1 MTRNSKNGPPEQRF
15 ALALG
20 AIILVCASMPAA
32 AQTLD
37 GPEGACVGAPL
48 RVEWTGPNAA
58 EDAITVA
65 QVDAPAE
72 RIIDATWTADGNPA
86 RLHAPISP
94 GTYELRY
101 VQGDPRNILVKER
114 LDVVRCDEA
123 WPEGWREEWI
133 PLAAVF
139 HGTQIHYGDE
149 IDTSESTQYGP
160 AGLSIEQFCQATEPF
175 GFALGAIVDEIE
187 LQMYSAGA
195 PFTLDSA
202 AAIGAPTRASV
213 ERSMRNAKEEICDNP
228 PPGTTTQTFVTT
240 YAFCRMSMRTPTHL
254 MDIHLPPGGGA
265 GTMSIVDTV
274 AEEAMTMSLRSS
286 VDEVSEVIGK
296 GWDEGLSM
304 SGPAAFATRIGYPV
318 GEYNFKYEMGLG
330 GSDSPMALFGQT
342 IKVKNE
348 GTAWI
353 SSDVPGIDIV
363 RSFYE
368 RLTTEMSPG
377 GDSMSFFGGLISN
390 IVAMLQFGIPLEM
403 DQTTSSKALGAI
415 GVKGRSQQ
423 YITAVE
429 LIDFEPGWCD
439 LSLIPA
445 DYEVTDVDAQLAEAM
460 GGTNSDEMSEA
471 MQQYNDAM
479 AQMTPEQRAMMES
492 MGMGDMMGQAM
503 GGAAAAGGSTAGG
516 STTSAACN
524 ELSSRELTTDD
535 LLQTVQKHL
544 HALGYD
550 VGNTAGDESFMTTIA
565 ISQFQAEKGI
575 EVTGEVTPQLIGI
588 LSAEVDSQ
596 C

>member
-1 MTRNSKNGPPEQRF
+1 MKRNPKNGVIEQR
-15 ALALG
+15 LVSALG
-20 AIILVCASMPAA
+20 AIFLLCASMPLA

-58 EDAITVA
+58 GDAIAVA
-65 QVDAPAE
+65 QMDAPPE
-72 RIIDATWTADGNPA
+72 RIIDAAWTADGDPA
-86 RLHAPISP
+86 RLHAPINP

-101 VQGDPRNILVKER
+101 VQGDPRNVLVKER

-123 WPEGWREEWI
+123 GVPEGWREEWI
-133 PLAAVF
+133 PLAAMF
-139 HGTQIHYGDE
+139 HGTQIHHGDE

-160 AGLSIEQFCQATEPF
+160 AGLSIEQFCQASEPY
-175 GFALGAIVDEIE
+175 GRALGMMVDKIE
-187 LQMYSAGA
+187 AEMQAAGA
-195 PFTLDSA
+195 PYTLDSL
-202 AAIGAPTRASV
+202 AAISGAPTRASI

-240 YAFCRMSMRTPTHL
+240 YAFCRMSMWTPTHL

-274 AEEAMTMSLRSS
+274 AGEAMTMSLRAR
-286 VDEVSEVIGK
+286 VDEVSKVIGK
-296 GWDEGLSM
+296 GWDEGLTM
-304 SGPAAFATRIGYPV
+304 NGPAAFATRIGYPV
-318 GEYNFKYEMGLG
+318 GAYNFKYEMGLG

-390 IVAMLQFGIPLEM
+390 IVAMLQYGIPLEM

-429 LIDFEPGWCD
+429 LIDFEPGWCSA
-439 LSLIPA
+439 SLIPA

-471 MQQYNDAM
+471 M
-479 AQMTPEQRAMMES
+479 
-492 MGMGDMMGQAM
+492 
-503 GGAAAAGGSTAGG
+503 
-516 STTSAACN
+516 
-524 ELSSRELTTDD
+524 
-535 LLQTVQKHL
+535 
-544 HALGYD
+544 
-550 VGNTAGDESFMTTIA
+550 
-565 ISQFQAEKGI
+565 
-575 EVTGEVTPQLIGI
+575 
-588 LSAEVDSQ
+588 
-596 C
+596 